1 MQVPVEVRSRD
12 RSLDPKEIAKEI
24 LNGNS
29 FDQVQQ
35 KYGIKMRSQLLAL
48 YSKGL
53 TLLEPVMPKDPPPP
67 PPPAPKLA
75 PPTEAAK
82 VKSKAR
88 RVIGTSGTITL
99 TRVLLIDELGFKEG
113 DRFAVSRQ
121 GARIILEKVD
131 S

>member
-1 MQVPVEVRSRD
+1 MQVAVEVRSRD
-12 RSLDPKEIAKEI
+12 RSLDPKDIAKEI
-24 LNGNS
+24 LNGSS
-29 FDQVQQ
+29 FDQIQQ

-48 YSKGL
+48 YTKGL
-53 TLLEPVMPKDPPPP
+53 ALLNAVPGKEPA
-67 PPPAPKLA
+67 PPPAPKAA
-75 PPTEAAK
+75 PPAAAEP

-99 TRVLLIDELGFKEG
+99 TRALLIEELGFKEG

-121 GARIILEKVD
+121 GDRIILEKVD

>member
-12 RSLDPKEIAKEI
+12 RSVDPKEIAKEI
-24 LNGNS
+24 LNGSS
-29 FDQVQQ
+29 FDQIQQ

-48 YSKGL
+48 YTKGL
-53 TLLEPVMPKDPPPP
+53 ALLNPMPAKE
-67 PPPAPKLA
+67 PAPA
-75 PPTEAAK
+75 PAPQAAPAAAEA

-99 TRVLLIDELGFKEG
+99 TRALLIEELGFKEG

-121 GARIILEKVD
+121 GDRIILEKVD

>member
-12 RSLDPKEIAKEI
+12 RSLDPKDIAKEI
-24 LNGNS
+24 LNGSS
-29 FDQVQQ
+29 FDQIQQ

-48 YSKGL
+48 YTKGL
-53 TLLEPVMPKDPPPP
+53 ALLNAVPGKEPA
-67 PPPAPKLA
+67 PPPAPKPA
-75 PPTEAAK
+75 PAAAEA
-82 VKSKAR
+82 VKSRAR

-99 TRVLLIDELGFKEG
+99 TRALLIEELGFKEG

-121 GARIILEKVD
+121 GDRIILEKVE

>member
-1 MQVPVEVRSRD
+1 MRVAVEVRSRD

-24 LNGNS
+24 LNGSS
-29 FDQVQQ
+29 FDQIQQ

-48 YSKGL
+48 YTKGL
-53 TLLEPVMPKDPPPP
+53 ALLNPVPAREPA
-67 PPPAPKLA
+67 PPPAPKAA
-75 PPTEAAK
+75 PAAAAEA

-99 TRVLLIDELGFKEG
+99 TRALLIEELGFKEG

-121 GARIILEKVD
+121 GDRIILEKVD

>member
-1 MQVPVEVRSRD
+1 MQVAVEVRSRD

-53 TLLEPVMPKDPPPP
+53 TLLNPVTAKDPPPRPVPKFAP
-67 PPPAPKLA
+67 PPGAGRL
-75 PPTEAAK
+75 
-82 VKSKAR
+82 KSKAR
-88 RVIGTSGTITL
+88 RVIGTSGTVTL
-99 TRVLLIDELGFKEG
+99 TRALLIDELGFKEG

-121 GARIILEKVD
+121 GDRIILEKVD

>member
-24 LNGNS
+24 LNGSS
-29 FDQVQQ
+29 FDQIQQ

-48 YSKGL
+48 YTKGL
-53 TLLEPVMPKDPPPP
+53 ALLNPMPAKE
-67 PPPAPKLA
+67 PAPA
-75 PPTEAAK
+75 PAPQAAPAAAEA

-88 RVIGTSGTITL
+88 RVIGTSGSITL
-99 TRVLLIDELGFKEG
+99 TRALLIEELGFKEG

-121 GARIILEKVD
+121 GDRIILEKVD

>member
-1 MQVPVEVRSRD
+1 MQVSVEVRSRD

-24 LNGNS
+24 LNGSS
-29 FDQVQQ
+29 FDQIQQ

-48 YSKGL
+48 YTKGL
-53 TLLEPVMPKDPPPP
+53 ALLNPMPAKDPA
-67 PPPAPKLA
+67 PAPA
-75 PPTEAAK
+75 PQAAAAAAEA

-99 TRVLLIDELGFKEG
+99 TRALLIEELGFKEG

-121 GARIILEKVD
+121 GDRIILEKVE

>member
-1 MQVPVEVRSRD
+1 MQVSVEVRSRD

-24 LNGNS
+24 LNGSS
-29 FDQVQQ
+29 FDQIQQ

-48 YSKGL
+48 YTKGL
-53 TLLEPVMPKDPPPP
+53 ALLNPMPAKE
-67 PPPAPKLA
+67 PAPA
-75 PPTEAAK
+75 PAPQAAAAAAEAL
-82 VKSKAR
+82 KSKAR

-99 TRVLLIDELGFKEG
+99 TRALLIEELGFKEG

-121 GARIILEKVD
+121 GDRIILEKVD

>member
-1 MQVPVEVRSRD
+1 MQVAVEVRSRD
-12 RSLDPKEIAKEI
+12 RALDPKAIAKEI
-24 LNGNS
+24 LHGSS

-53 TLLEPVMPKDPPPP
+53 ALLEPVPAKDK
-67 PPPAPKLA
+67 PPPAVTKPA
-75 PPTEAAK
+75 PPKAETALN
-82 VKSKAR
+82 SKAR

-99 TRVLLIDELGFKEG
+99 TRSLLVEELGFKEG
-113 DRFAVSRQ
+113 DRFNVSRQ
-121 GARIILEKVD
+121 GDSVILDKVE